1 MNILL
6 NTKDKKALLAAI
18 ESNLD
23 DFYVK
28 CSHHPNF
35 ELAQSDTINW
45 VRAKYV
51 DWPNCIFKVN
61 FKNLDIDAEIN
72 QIKALIQNKEAPN
85 AWTLGPLTEPSS
97 LGSKLEQFGFLN
109 VYQQAGMVLNLQDL
123 TKLDFKSIETEIKI
137 VDNLPMLQ
145 EWSKIV
151 SLVFNLKV
159 DLDLLKYLLY
169 EKEARFYLGYYN
181 GKPATTLLLYLSSG
195 VGGLHAVSTLQEFRN
210 KGLGLIISGRALKDA
225 LKLGYKVGVL
235 QASKIGESVYR
246 KLGFKKQCDIF
257 SYELQS

>member
-1 MNILL
+1 MNNLL
-6 NTKDKKALLAAI
+6 NRKDKKALLIAI
-18 ESNLD
+18 ENNLD
-23 DFYVK
+23 DFYIK
-28 CSHHPNF
+28 CSNHPNF
-35 ELAQSDTINW
+35 DLVHSDKINW

-61 FKNLDIDAEIN
+61 FKNLDIDSEIN
-72 QIKALIQNKEAPN
+72 QVKLLIRNREAPN

-97 LGSKLEQFGFLN
+97 LGFKLEEYGFLN

-123 TKLDFKSIETEIKI
+123 TKLDFKSVESEMKI
-137 VDNLPMLQ
+137 VNNLPMLQ

-159 DLDLLKYLLY
+159 DLDLLKYLLH
-169 EKEARFYLGYYN
+169 EREARFYLGYYN
-181 GKPATTLLLYLSSG
+181 GKPVTTLLLYLSSG
-195 VGGLHAVSTLQEFRN
+195 VAGLHAVSTLPKFRN

-225 LKLGYKVGVL
+225 LTMGYKVGVL
-235 QASKIGESVYR
+235 QASKIGERVYR

-257 SYELQS
+257 SYELQD